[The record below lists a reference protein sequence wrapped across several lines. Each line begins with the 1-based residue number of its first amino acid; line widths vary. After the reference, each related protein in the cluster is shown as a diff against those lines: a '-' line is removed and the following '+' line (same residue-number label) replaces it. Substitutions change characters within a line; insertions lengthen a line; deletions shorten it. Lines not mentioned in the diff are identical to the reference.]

1 MKKYL
6 NSYNT
11 RFAPSPS
18 GYMHLGHAF
27 SAIFAYELSKKLGG
41 NFILRM
47 EDIDSNRSSL
57 LFEQSIYEDLDW
69 LNIKYEKIVRRQS
82 ECMEDYKAAIDE
94 LNKLGV
100 IYPCFCSRSDIK
112 AEIMRAG
119 NAPHQEESLFYP
131 GTCRR
136 LTQKERLKKLEK
148 ERNFAWRLNVRAAA
162 KKLGNLVWRDIR
174 LGVKNVPVGTIG
186 DVVLARKDVPTS
198 YHLSVTLDD
207 HIQRI
212 GLVSRGEDLVESTH
226 IHKIIQLLLGL
237 KSPLYF
243 HHPLILDSNGQRLSK
258 RNRAQTLKSL
268 KSKGYKREDVIDLFG
283 KKNILSLLELI
294 K

>member
-1 MKKYL
+1 MKKKL
-6 NSYNT
+6 SSYNT

-18 GYMHLGHAF
+18 GHMHLGHAF
-27 SAIFAYELSKKLGG
+27 SALFAYELSKKLGG
-41 NFILRM
+41 KFILRI
-47 EDIDSNRSSL
+47 EVIDPNRSSL
-57 LFEQSIYEDLDW
+57 LFEESIYEDLDW
-69 LNIKYEKIVRRQS
+69 LNLKYDKMVRRQS
-82 ECMEDYKAAIDE
+82 EHMSDYKVAIEE
-94 LNKLGV
+94 LDKLGF

-119 NAPHQEESLFYP
+119 NAPHQEENIFYP

-136 LTQKERLKKLEK
+136 LTHKERLKKLEN

-162 KKLGNLVWRDIR
+162 KKLGNLVWEDIR
-174 LGVKNVPVGTIG
+174 LGIKNVPVGTIG
-186 DVVLARKDVPTS
+186 DAVLARKDIPTS

-207 HIQRI
+207 HIQRV

-226 IHKIIQLLLGL
+226 IHKIIQSLLAL

-243 HHPLILDSNGQRLSK
+243 HHPLILDSNEQRLSK

-283 KKNILSLLELI
+283 KENILSLLELI